1 MWPLGATV
9 HAGRMAA
16 VRAVVLALLCAV
28 VLGPPAAAA
37 TWTEPMPLLGESV
50 FLWSPV
56 GARMIYGADGRA
68 MAWWPAAVDPMRVHT
83 LTGAREPGGAW
94 RAGAALP
101 AGVIPDFVPYAQTR
115 MIGLEYRETGAGTSN
130 GLYVR
135 FGVLGGS
142 LGQPQRLSRGA
153 YSDVALAANAHGA
166 AVVVAA
172 TGRSGATRIRASYRP
187 AGGAFPLVRT
197 ISPAWARFPAA
208 AVAADGTAV
217 VVWWRKY
224 GREGR
229 RLVEALFH
237 SPRSGWGGMTRVADL
252 PATEP
257 RLSAA
262 AAAGRF
268 AVSWAAGDISSGGE
282 DEGTRIGAA
291 QRGRDSAWR
300 ARTLEARAS
309 GGHFDAG
316 GSLVFADRIG
326 RATVVWGGQNP
337 VGVPRVRAARL
348 PNGALVTLRSVSGL
362 PAALAD
368 ASLVPDG
375 RIAVATA
382 EGARPASQAGVAL
395 LPVANIAAGITEPVA
410 APAIVPSLAVDAAGR
425 RLTLSWGAPAPSE
438 GQQLA
443 PLWTADRP
451 LDP

>member
-1 MWPLGATV
+1 MIGI
-9 HAGRMAA
+9 RA
-16 VRAVVLALLCAV
+16 VALALLWAVVLSA
-28 VLGPPAAAA
+28 PAGAA
-37 TWTEPMPLLGESV
+37 TWGEPAPLLGESV
-50 FLWSPV
+50 FLWSPT
-56 GARMIYGADGRA
+56 GARMIYGADGRG
-68 MAWWPAAVDPMRVHT
+68 MAWWPAAVDPMTVHT
-83 LTGAREPGGAW
+83 MTAVRDPGGDW
-94 RAGAALP
+94 RAGTALSP
-101 AGVIPDFVPYAQTR
+101 SVIPDFVPYAQTR
-115 MIGLEYRETGAGTSN
+115 VIGLEYRETPGGAGN
-130 GLYVR
+130 GLHVR
-135 FGVLGGS
+135 FGELGGP
-142 LGQPQRLSRGA
+142 LGEPQRLSRGA
-153 YSDVALAANAHGA
+153 FSDVALAANPRGA

-187 AGGAFPLVRT
+187 AGATFPSVRT
-197 ISPAWARFPAA
+197 VSQAWARFPAA
-208 AVAADGTAV
+208 AVAEDGTAV

-229 RLVEALFH
+229 RLVEARFH
-237 SPRSGWGGMTRVADL
+237 SPRSGWGDVTRVADL
-252 PATEP
+252 PPTEP

-268 AVSWAAGDISSGGE
+268 AVSWAAADISSGGE

-291 QRGRDSAWR
+291 LRGRDSGWR

-309 GGHFDAG
+309 GAHFDAG
-316 GSLVFADRIG
+316 GARVFVDPTG

-348 PNGALVTLRSVSGL
+348 PNGALVTLRSISGL
-362 PAALAD
+362 PAGLGDAAL
-368 ASLVPDG
+368 VRDG

-395 LPVANIAAGITEPVA
+395 LPVVNIAAGITEPVA

-425 RLTLSWGAPAPSE
+425 RLTLSWGAPTPSE